1 MAAFAKVLKKVKKTI
16 AYNSKNS
23 IQIQQVA
30 SLPLL
35 LQEPEAAR

>member
-35 LQEPEAAR
+35 QEPEAAR